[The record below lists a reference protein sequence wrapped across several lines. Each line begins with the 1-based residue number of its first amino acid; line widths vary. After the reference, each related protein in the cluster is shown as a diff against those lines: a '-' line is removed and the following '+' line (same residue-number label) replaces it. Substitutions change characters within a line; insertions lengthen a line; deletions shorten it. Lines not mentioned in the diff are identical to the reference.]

1 MLKSRNLKY
10 FLIISNQ
17 FEEGKPSQSRSVE
30 LSFNNKQPSR
40 IISPL
45 TDSTVYSMSDINSS
59 VSTTMKINQ
68 KKKKYMMKYLFHLD
82 FIVHQ
87 TSLLK
92 SKSIQH
98 ENILKTLKEFTY

>member
-59 VSTTMKINQ
+59 VSTTMKKLSQSLKDILLNQ
-68 KKKKYMMKYLFHLD
+68 KKKIYD
-82 FIVHQ
+82 EIFI
-87 TSLLK
+87 SLRFYCSSNFIIK
-92 SKSIQH
+92 IKINS
-98 ENILKTLKEFTY
+98 T